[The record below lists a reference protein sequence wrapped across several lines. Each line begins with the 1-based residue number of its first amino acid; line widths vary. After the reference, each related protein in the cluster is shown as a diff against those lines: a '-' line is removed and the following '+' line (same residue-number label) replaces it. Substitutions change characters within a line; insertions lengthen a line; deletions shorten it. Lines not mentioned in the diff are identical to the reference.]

1 MVMNIFMCSKK
12 KPLISSLV
20 CVLVQTVVVG
30 SKYTSVWKTSHRC
43 LCMCAIINAVEI
55 YGVGKQLP
63 YGVCICTVK
72 RQCNF
77 RKTVFAVVRW
87 CVYLYRVYHNQW

>member
-1 MVMNIFMCSKK
+1 M
-12 KPLISSLV
+12 V
-20 CVLVQTVVVG
+20 CVLVQMAVVG
-30 SKYTSVWKTSHRC
+30 SKYTSVWKTVSSLSVYVR
-43 LCMCAIINAVEI
+43 IINAVEI

-77 RKTVFAVVRW
+77 RKTVFAVARS
-87 CVYLYRVYHNQW
+87 CVDLYCVYHNQW